1 MNTRISCGRTGRAA
15 HAAGLPSETSLLI
28 VAPISTVLLL
38 IWMGFFM
45 MGSLLLLI
53 LKHDSPLDSRF
64 IRGLFNVY
72 SMPILVTAAVGALF
86 YALPERPIIA
96 LALVCVAGLGF
107 AVRYW
112 FVSRMDTLRSTMT
125 ADDRDAIRKFRQL
138 HVGGMLLNVVLLGAF
153 AFGMTR
159 VAL

>member
-15 HAAGLPSETSLLI
+15 HAAGLPRKTSLLI

-53 LKHDSPLDSRF
+53 LKHDSPRDSRF

-72 SMPILVTAAVGALF
+72 SMAILVTAAVGALF
-86 YALPERPIIA
+86 YALSERPIVA
-96 LALVCVAGLGF
+96 LALVCLAGLLF
-107 AVRYW
+107 AAR
-112 FVSRMDTLRSTMT
+112 
-125 ADDRDAIRKFRQL
+125 
-138 HVGGMLLNVVLLGAF
+138 
-153 AFGMTR
+153 
-159 VAL
+159 